1 MQRLTTRL
9 TGLALLLFLSTGC
22 ASLWPGS
29 HESFDQW
36 YVGEPESDYEIIEL
50 EGRASWQVMLHS
62 YLLWPAFAVRDGVR
76 IGMIPFTA
84 PYYTVKA
91 VTDDE

>member
-1 MQRLTTRL
+1 MKRLATTL
-9 TGLALLLFLSTGC
+9 IGPFLVLFLSSGC

-29 HESFDQW
+29 HESFDEW
-36 YVGEPESDYEIIEL
+36 YVGQPESDYELIEL

-76 IGMIPFTA
+76 IGMIPLTA
-84 PYYTVKA
+84 PYYAAKA
-91 VTDDE
+91 LTGEE